1 MRINR
6 YTVKLVKEES
16 INYSLE
22 DKAVISPEIARDV
35 IEKVFELS
43 SSPMEK
49 LGLITLTS
57 KNKIAGLHIIAVGG
71 LNQTVVQA
79 REVFQQAL
87 LNNAASIILFH
98 NHPSG
103 EVQPSKD
110 DVELTKSLNDGGK
123 LLGIKVLDHII
134 IGDSGSYTSLKERGL
149 F

>member
-1 MRINR
+1 YMIEDSNA
-6 YTVKLVKEES
+6 KLILAQKH
-16 INYSLE
+16 LL
-22 DKAVISPEIARDV
+22 DKIPV
-35 IEKVFELS
+35 
-43 SSPMEK
+43 
-49 LGLITLTS
+49 TS

-103 EVQPSKD
+103 EVQPSRD
-110 DVELTKSLNDGGK
+110 DIELTKSLNDGGK